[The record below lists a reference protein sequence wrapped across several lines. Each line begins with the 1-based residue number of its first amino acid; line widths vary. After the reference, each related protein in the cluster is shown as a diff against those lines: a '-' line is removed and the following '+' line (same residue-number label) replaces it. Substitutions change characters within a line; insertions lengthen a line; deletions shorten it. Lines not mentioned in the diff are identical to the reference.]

1 MWQIGQAIRLAMC
14 NGMHGYVDP
23 HQVGQDVAQRYQKIW
38 STVYVLDCEMTSW
51 QGLPPS
57 VSSEDVGTPLPTSLD
72 DPGLA
77 SALAMRVKLSRVI
90 SRVNKCRRS
99 FIILT
104 CLFMTDALPP

>member
-1 MWQIGQAIRLAMC
+1 MC

-57 VSSEDVGTPLPTSLD
+57 VSSEDVGTHLPTSLD

-77 SALAMRVKLSRVI
+77 SALSMRVKLSRVI
-90 SRVNKCRRS
+90 SRVNKCRRR
-99 FIILT
+99 FLMLI
-104 CLFMTDALPP
+104 FPFNTDAILP

>member
-1 MWQIGQAIRLAMC
+1 MC
-14 NGMHGYVDP
+14 NGMHGNVSS

-57 VSSEDVGTPLPTSLD
+57 VHSEDVCTPLPTSLD

-77 SALAMRVKLSRVI
+77 RALAMRVKLSRVI
-90 SRVNKCRRS
+90 SRVNKCRPR
-99 FIILT
+99 FVIMTIR
-104 CLFMTDALPP
+104 FMTDAFLS